1 MEYLL
6 YVDSRNRDTSMYPY
20 GNNYV
25 LNLVTPI
32 RNVSSVELL
41 IAKIPN
47 TIYNITNPLFLTY
60 SNAVAASN
68 LYIPPGFYNASNVAA
83 TLNSA
88 NNRPTLTTSYLASE
102 GKLLFVSTDT
112 SFSLTPLTAEGT
124 RVTGITGSISS
135 AAASTFPEY
144 ANNAAYT
151 GKYLAKSSNVVDM
164 AVNEFVFL
172 DIEEFRTNRTH
183 DARKFITVTS
193 KNANGNTIVQQTT
206 DSPGVERVFGMFPM
220 DVDPGQYK
228 VYEENSDPYIKAVF
242 PQRIPKISK
251 LTIRWQDAF
260 SNLLAFNGLEDNS
273 MLLRFKCD
281 EVPVTLERPE
291 GLPEPVEM
299 AQPAMNAKLM
309 MVILGVVLVLCLL
322 LISFMKKR

>member
-32 RNVSSVELL
+32 RNVSSVEL
-41 IAKIPN
+41 IVAKIPN
-47 TIYNITNPLFLTY
+47 TMYNVTNPLFLTY
-60 SNAVAASN
+60 SNALASSN
-68 LYIPPGFYNASNVAA
+68 LYIPPGFYNASNVAV

-88 NNRPTLTTSYLASE
+88 NNQPTLTSAYLPNE
-102 GKLLFVSTDT
+102 GKMLFVSTDT
-112 SFSLTPLTAEGT
+112 SFTLTPLTAEGS
-124 RVTGITGSISS
+124 RITGITGSISS

-144 ANNAAYT
+144 ANNATYSA
-151 GKYLAKSSNVVDM
+151 KYLAKSSNVVDM

-183 DARKFITVTS
+183 DARKVVTVTS
-193 KNANGNTIVQQTT
+193 TTPSGNTIVQQTT

-228 VYEENSDPYIKAVF
+228 VYEENSDPYIKATF
-242 PQRIPKISK
+242 PQRLPKISK
-251 LTIRWQDAF
+251 LTIRWQDAYG
-260 SNLLAFNGLEDNS
+260 NLLAFNGVEDNS
-273 MLLRFKCD
+273 LLLRFKCD

-291 GLPEPVEM
+291 GLPEPVGM
-299 AQPAMNAKLM
+299 AGPVGTRAL
-309 MVILGVVLVLCLL
+309 VIGIVIVLVLGLL
-322 LISFMKKR
+322 LISFMKKSR